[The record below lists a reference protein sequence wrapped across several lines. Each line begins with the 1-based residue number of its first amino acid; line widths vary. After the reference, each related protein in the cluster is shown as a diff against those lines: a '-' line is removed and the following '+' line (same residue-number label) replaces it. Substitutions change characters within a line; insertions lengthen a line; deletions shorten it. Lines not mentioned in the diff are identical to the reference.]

1 MTEDESTKEAQAN
14 ETPPEDGAEAAPAH
28 AEADPLVQI
37 GDPAQTA
44 EAELFPQTGVDAA
57 GAEDVPESAAEKH
70 DSDVEEAKP
79 FATSDAPW
87 VGAEEKWLAGAGN
100 GAAGPEHEPEAGK
113 DEPPASDAKPVS
125 LLGEDDDALLLSPQQ
140 IPVLPSLIPPPRAGM
155 GTGAKIGIAAAV
167 AVVLAAGAMVWWMN
181 QRFAERA
188 QEILALRASDKQDVS
203 RLEAQIRELLAKG
216 GSANQQRASEL
227 QAELDAAQAGSAPI
241 GPEIVGAETEEER
254 RRRHER
260 DSDTRDTASGD
271 VARAPAEPATPYDE
285 PAAATAPA
293 GTAGAKSPDE
303 EDLLASAFTKPAA
316 AAGGAPAPIQGA
328 TEFPLGGTALPKS
341 PSRDQVKTA
350 MDAIAPQVR
359 KCGGEPGG
367 RVVVSLAVA
376 GATGRVLSA
385 EPSGDAAGTPLG
397 LCAARAVKLAKF
409 PPFQQDRLQIKYP
422 FDL

>member
-1 MTEDESTKEAQAN
+1 MIEDEDTKEALEN
-14 ETPPEDGAEAAPAH
+14 GSSPEDGAEAAPAH
-28 AEADPLVQI
+28 EEADPLAPLD
-37 GDPAQTA
+37 DPAQTA
-44 EAELFPQTGVDAA
+44 EAELFPQADA
-57 GAEDVPESAAEKH
+57 EPRKH

-87 VGAEEKWLAGAGN
+87 VGAEEKWLAGAGDD
-100 GAAGPEHEPEAGK
+100 AAGPFPAAGK
-113 DEPPASDAKPVS
+113 DEPPAPDAKPVPS
-125 LLGEDDDALLLSPQQ
+125 LGDDDDALLLSPHQ

-155 GTGAKIGIAAAV
+155 GTGAKVGIAAAV
-167 AVVLAAGAMVWWMN
+167 IVVLAAAAMVWWMN
-181 QRFAERA
+181 QRFAERE

-227 QAELDAAQAGSAPI
+227 QAELDAAKAGSRPI
-241 GPEIVGAETEEER
+241 EPEIAAAETDEER

-271 VARAPAEPATPYDE
+271 VAKAPAEPATPYDE

-316 AAGGAPAPIQGA
+316 AAADAPAPAQGA